1 MTELDKRFEKFLDL
15 VKDAP
20 GYVKENLMCYYY
32 HNTSACSLCP
42 KEDCKAREPRHIAE
56 QAVVDPSEIAEYVVR
71 IDEHSLFAVPSPKVN
86 FNLFEHVITQLGRG
100 EYVKLFTE
108 RCPYAEEDKKAIVRK
123 FRGE

>member
-1 MTELDKRFEKFLDL
+1 MTELDKRFEKFLDF

-42 KEDCKAREPRHIAE
+42 KKDCKVREPRPITE
-56 QAVVDPSEIAEYVVR
+56 QAVDPSEVAKYVVR
-71 IDEHSLFAVPSPKVN
+71 IDEHSLLAVPNPKVN

-108 RCPYAEEDKKAIVRK
+108 RCTYTEEDKKTIVRK

>member
-1 MTELDKRFEKFLDL
+1 MTELDKRFKKFLDF

-42 KEDCKAREPRHIAE
+42 KEDCKAREPRPIAE
-56 QAVVDPSEIAEYVVR
+56 QTVDPSERAEYFVR
-71 IDEHSLFAVPSPKVN
+71 IDKFSLFAVPNPKVN

-108 RCPYAEEDKKAIVRK
+108 RCPYTEEYRKAIVRK

>member
-32 HNTSACSLCP
+32 HNTSACRLCP
-42 KEDCKAREPRHIAE
+42 KEDCKEREPRPVAE
-56 QAVVDPSEIAEYVVR
+56 KAVVDPSEIAEYVVR
-71 IDEHSLFAVPSPKVN
+71 IDDSSLFAVPNPKVN

-108 RCPYAEEDKKAIVRK
+108 RCPYTEEDKKSIVRK

>member
-1 MTELDKRFEKFLDL
+1 MTELDKRFENFLDF

-42 KEDCKAREPRHIAE
+42 KEDCKARETRSFAE
-56 QAVVDPSEIAEYVVR
+56 QAEVDPSEIAEYVVR
-71 IDEHSLFAVPSPKVN
+71 IDEHSLFAVPNPKVY
-86 FNLFEHVITQLGRG
+86 FNLFEYVITQLGRG

-108 RCPYAEEDKKAIVRK
+108 RCQYTEEYWKAIVRK

>member
-42 KEDCKAREPRHIAE
+42 KEDCKAREPRPIAE
-56 QAVVDPSEIAEYVVR
+56 HTVDPSEIVEYVVR
-71 IDEHSLFAVPSPKVN
+71 IDENSLFAVPNPKVN

-108 RCPYAEEDKKAIVRK
+108 RCQYTEEDRKAIVRK

>member
-32 HNTSACSLCP
+32 HNTSACRLCP
-42 KEDCKAREPRHIAE
+42 KEDCKAREPRYIAE
-56 QAVVDPSEIAEYVVR
+56 HTVDPTEMAEYVVR
-71 IDEHSLFAVPSPKVN
+71 IDEFSLFAVPNPKVN
-86 FNLFEHVITQLGRG
+86 FNLFEHVITQLGKG

-108 RCPYAEEDKKAIVRK
+108 RCPYTEDDKKAIVRK

>member
-42 KEDCKAREPRHIAE
+42 KEDCKAREPRTIAE
-56 QAVVDPSEIAEYVVR
+56 QAAVDPSEIAEYVVR
-71 IDEHSLFAVPSPKVN
+71 IDEHSLFAVPNPKVN
-86 FNLFEHVITQLGRG
+86 FNLFEYVITQLGRG

-108 RCPYAEEDKKAIVRK
+108 RCPYTEEDKKAIVRK
-123 FRGE
+123 FRKE

>member
-1 MTELDKRFEKFLDL
+1 MTELDKRFKKFLDF

-32 HNTSACSLCP
+32 HNTSACRLCP
-42 KEDCKAREPRHIAE
+42 KEDCKAIEPRPIAE
-56 QAVVDPSEIAEYVVR
+56 QTVDPSEIAEYVVR
-71 IDEHSLFAVPSPKVN
+71 IDEHSLFAVPNQKVN

-108 RCPYAEEDKKAIVRK
+108 RCLYTEEDKKAIVRK

>member
-1 MTELDKRFEKFLDL
+1 MTELDKRFEKFLDF

-42 KEDCKAREPRHIAE
+42 KENCKAREPRPIAE
-56 QAVVDPSEIAEYVVR
+56 QTVDPSEIAEYVVR
-71 IDEHSLFAVPSPKVN
+71 IDEHSLFAVPNPKEY

-108 RCPYAEEDKKAIVRK
+108 RCPYTEEDKKAIVRK

>member
-1 MTELDKRFEKFLDL
+1 MTELDERFEKFLDL

-42 KEDCKAREPRHIAE
+42 KKDCKAREPRPIAE
-56 QAVVDPSEIAEYVVR
+56 QVVDPSEIAEYFVR
-71 IDEHSLFAVPSPKVN
+71 IDEFSLFAVPSPKVN
-86 FNLFEHVITQLGRG
+86 FNLFEYVITQLGRG

-108 RCPYAEEDKKAIVRK
+108 KCPYTEEDRKTIVRK
-123 FRGE
+123 FRVE

>member
-1 MTELDKRFEKFLDL
+1 MTELDERFEKFLDL

-42 KEDCKAREPRHIAE
+42 KEDCKAREPRPIAD
-56 QAVVDPSEIAEYVVR
+56 QDVDPSEIAEYVVR
-71 IDEHSLFAVPSPKVN
+71 IDEFSLFAVPNPKVS
-86 FNLFEHVITQLGRG
+86 FNLFENVITQLGRG

-108 RCPYAEEDKKAIVRK
+108 RCQYTEEDKKAIVRK

>member
-1 MTELDKRFEKFLDL
+1 MTELDERFEKFLDL
-15 VKDAP
+15 IKDAP

-42 KEDCKAREPRHIAE
+42 KEDCKAREPRPIAE

-71 IDEHSLFAVPSPKVN
+71 IDEHSLFAVPNPKVN

-108 RCPYAEEDKKAIVRK
+108 RCQYTEEDKKAIVRK

>member
-1 MTELDKRFEKFLDL
+1 MTELDKRFENFLDF

-42 KEDCKAREPRHIAE
+42 KEDCKARDPRSFAE
-56 QAVVDPSEIAEYVVR
+56 QAEVDPSEIAEYVVR
-71 IDEHSLFAVPSPKVN
+71 IDEHSLFAVPNPKVY
-86 FNLFEHVITQLGRG
+86 FNLFEYVITQLGRG

-108 RCPYAEEDKKAIVRK
+108 RCQYTEEDKKAIVRK
-123 FRGE
+123 FRKE

>member
-32 HNTSACSLCP
+32 HNTSACRLCP
-42 KEDCKAREPRHIAE
+42 KEDCKAREPRPIAE
-56 QAVVDPSEIAEYVVR
+56 QTVDHTEMAEYVVR
-71 IDEHSLFAVPSPKVN
+71 IDEFSLFAVPNPKVN
-86 FNLFEHVITQLGRG
+86 FSLFEYVITQLGRG

-108 RCPYAEEDKKAIVRK
+108 RCPYTEEDKKAIVRK
-123 FRGE
+123 FRKE

>member
-1 MTELDKRFEKFLDL
+1 MTELDKRFEKFLDF

-32 HNTSACSLCP
+32 HNTSACRLCP
-42 KEDCKAREPRHIAE
+42 KEDCKAREPRSIAE
-56 QAVVDPSEIAEYVVR
+56 HTVDPSEIAEYVIR

-108 RCPYAEEDKKAIVRK
+108 RSPYTEEDKKAIVRK
-123 FRGE
+123 FRRE